1 MPIIL
6 RVVMFVLL
14 AWGLW
19 RLYLAFYPPGPRP
32 PRPRPR
38 RSVRKQARDEW
49 QDVLEAIDD
58 LPEADEPGARAR
70 REEKALPPGRNPA
83 EEAEVQDGIESIML
97 QEAEMALS
105 MVREGDENE
114 RLAAFHEITIYEK
127 LCAMA
132 DGHVSAATR
141 QKIDDIH
148 QRALELIEPLEDE
161 D

>member
-6 RVVMFVLL
+6 RVVLFMLL

-32 PRPRPR
+32 PRPR

-58 LPEADEPGARAR
+58 LPEADEPGARAQR
-70 REEKALPPGRNPA
+70 DEQALPPRRDPA
-83 EEAEVQDGIESIML
+83 EEAGVQDGIESIML

-105 MVREGDENE
+105 VVREGDENE

-148 QRALELIEPLEDE
+148 QRALEMLDPLDDE